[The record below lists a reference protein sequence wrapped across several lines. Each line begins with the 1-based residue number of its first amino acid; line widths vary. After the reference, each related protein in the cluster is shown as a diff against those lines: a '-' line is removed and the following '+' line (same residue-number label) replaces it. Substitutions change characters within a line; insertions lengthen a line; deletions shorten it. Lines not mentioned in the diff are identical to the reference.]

1 MAATTFSTTLHTSR
15 ADAIGTAIDAGGA
28 AGLLRIY
35 DGTRPAGGGAATTLL
50 AELTFSYPSDAGAVA
65 GVFTASAITSD
76 SSANNTGTAS
86 WARVVTSAGTYVLD
100 CDVTVTAGAG
110 PLKLDSVSISTGNTV
125 AVSSFV
131 ITEGN
136 A

>member
-1 MAATTFSTTLHTSR
+1 MAATTFSTTLRTSR

-86 WARVVTSAGTYVLD
+86 WARVVTSAGTYVR
-100 CDVTVTAGAG
+100 AGAG